1 MNLETSTEVWQTDT
15 GPVAFP
21 DLTKRYVSTTI
32 IAGVWAAFPSTP
44 VVCGQDPP
52 LASVSLGFVA
62 ANNRQLERADFVVEQ
77 LMELPDGGGA
87 EVLHYCKPFS
97 LPALNTLWAIPPPM
111 Y

>member
-1 MNLETSTEVWQTDT
+1 MCRYPVKTMNLETSTEVWQTDT

-21 DLTKRYVSTTI
+21 DLTKRY
-32 IAGVWAAFPSTP
+32 
-44 VVCGQDPP
+44 DPP

-97 LPALNTLWAIPPPM
+97 LPALNTLWAIPPPT